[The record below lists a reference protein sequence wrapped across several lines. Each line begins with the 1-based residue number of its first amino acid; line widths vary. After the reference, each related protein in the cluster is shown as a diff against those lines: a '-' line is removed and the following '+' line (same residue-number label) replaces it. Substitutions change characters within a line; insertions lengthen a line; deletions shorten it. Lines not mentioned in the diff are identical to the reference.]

1 MRYDFTPSERWEMAL
16 WSFPIVSDHFR
27 ARYGEAISNIQDT
40 ITALSFSHS
49 QFWRALILDDRT
61 AARKTRAELLERL
74 QRLGLRPDFVSDL
87 DEEVLD
93 ELMDVVTQRFHRS
106 PQKASICSHILLD
119 IAKGLVFKPEV
130 VALA

>member
-1 MRYDFTPSERWEMAL
+1 MAV
-16 WSFPIVSDHFR
+16 WSFPIVSDLFK
-27 ARYGEAISNIQDT
+27 ARYGEAISNIHDT

-49 QFWRALILDDRT
+49 QFWRALILDDPT

-74 QRLGLRPDFVSDL
+74 QRLGLRSDFVSDL

-93 ELMDVVTQRFHRS
+93 ELMEVVTQRFHRS

-119 IAKGLVFKPEV
+119 IAKRLVFKPEV